1 MKHTS
6 NFIKIRNFMIGLFG
20 AFLFAL
26 SYRVF
31 LVPSQLYSG
40 SVTGI
45 AQIIQDFLLYV
56 LKLPIPQGLDLT
68 GTIFWFL
75 NIPLFLLAYRSLGH
89 GFVYRT
95 IVTVCFQSLCMTVLP
110 VPAKPLLD
118 DLLLNVII
126 GGAIA
131 GFGIGVTLRYGSSG
145 GGLDIVGMYFAKK
158 SPDFS
163 VGKVS
168 NTVNL
173 FIYLYCALT
182 KNLEVAVYSCV
193 FALISG
199 FVMDKA
205 HYQNIK
211 ICVFIIS
218 ENETIGKA
226 LIRELTRG
234 ITTWTGYGEFT
245 HQKRYIR
252 MTVVSKYELQRVKRI
267 VHSIDPNAFIKI
279 STPLSVSGNF
289 LQNLE
294 S

>member
-6 NFIKIRNFMIGLFG
+6 EYIKIRNFAIGLFG

-31 LVPSQLYSG
+31 LVPSQLYSC
-40 SVTGI
+40 SITGI
-45 AQIIQDFLLYV
+45 SQIIQDFILYV
-56 LKLPIPQGLDLT
+56 LKLPIPESFDLT

-75 NIPLFLLAYRSLGH
+75 NIPLFFLAFRNLGH

-95 IVTVCFQSLCMTVLP
+95 IVTVCFQSVCMTILP
-110 VPAKPLLD
+110 VPSEPLLSD
-118 DLLLNVII
+118 MLLNVSI
-126 GGAIA
+126 GGMIA
-131 GFGIGVTLRYGSSG
+131 GFGIGITLRYGSSG

-168 NTVNL
+168 NAVNL
-173 FIYLYCALT
+173 FIYIYCAIT

-193 FALISG
+193 FALIAG
-199 FVMDKA
+199 FFMDKA

-218 ENETIGKA
+218 ENETIGNA
-226 LIRELTRG
+226 LIKELTRG
-234 ITTWTGYGEFT
+234 VTTWTGYGEFT
-245 HQKRYIR
+245 HQQRYIR
-252 MTVVSKYELQRVKRI
+252 MTVVSKYELQHVKRI
-267 VHSIDPNAFIKI
+267 VHSIDPNAFITI

-294 S
+294 A